1 MEEVE
6 YTCHYGAYK
15 VYDESTGKELYINRT
30 PIKSQDQLE
39 INEIKKLV
47 RSVEIK
53 LLKEF
58 SAKIEKNL
66 KT

>member
-15 VYDESTGKELYINRT
+15 TYDESTGKEVEINKT
-30 PIKSQDQLE
+30 PIKSQDKLD

-58 SAKIEKNL
+58 SAKIEKKL
-66 KT
+66 KN